1 MRVASRRPVLGR
13 QRATYVHGAATRVT
27 LGCLCRRTV
36 IGHSLRA
43 MTHRRPGWTPGAL
56 RMAALR
62 AHPDRLK
69 VENAASDTATMWVYD
84 EISWAGVTAEAF
96 AKELA
101 AVTAPNITLRL
112 NSPGGCLFDGI
123 AIYNSLVNHPATV
136 NVQVDGLAA
145 SCASVIA
152 MAGDT
157 ITMGAGTQMMVH
169 DGFAVC
175 LGNAADMRR
184 AADELDQFSGE
195 IAGFYARR
203 SGGDAAT
210 WRAAMLA
217 ETWFNGPEALAAG
230 LATAAVTDG
239 PDDMAVA
246 ARFDL
251 SIFNYSGR
259 QSAPAPMVTFNQPPT
274 AVPTPPAPTFDTA
287 VFRSAVR
294 AAWGTPLVSDYATL
308 LRDAVKEAQ

>member
-1 MRVASRRPVLGR
+1 
-13 QRATYVHGAATRVT
+13 
-27 LGCLCRRTV
+27 
-36 IGHSLRA
+36 

-69 VENAASDTATMWVYD
+69 VENNTDTDTATMYVYD
-84 EISWAGVTAEAF
+84 EISWCGVTAAAF
-96 AKELA
+96 AKELD
-101 AVTAPNITLRL
+101 AVTASNITLRL
-112 NSPGGCLFDGI
+112 NSPGGDLFDGI
-123 AIYNSLVNHPATV
+123 AIYNSLVSHPATV

-157 ITMGAGTQMMVH
+157 ITMGAGTELMIH
-169 DGFAVC
+169 DGLAMVI
-175 LGNAADMRR
+175 GNAADMTET
-184 AADELDQFSGE
+184 AQLLDKLSNE

-203 SGGDAAT
+203 AGGTVAD
-210 WRAAMLA
+210 WRTAMLA
-217 ETWFNGPEALAAG
+217 ETWYSGPEAVTAG
-230 LATAAVTDG
+230 LANSSVSDVPETEPTESG
-239 PDDMAVA
+239 TSAVA

-274 AVPTPPAPTFDTA
+274 AVPTPPPPVFDWSSL
-287 VFRSAVR
+287 RHSVR
-294 AAWGTPLVSDYATL
+294 AAMAEPPASDYAEL
-308 LRDAVKEAQ
+308 IRQAVGKAQ

>member
-1 MRVASRRPVLGR
+1 
-13 QRATYVHGAATRVT
+13 
-27 LGCLCRRTV
+27 
-36 IGHSLRA
+36 
-43 MTHRRPGWTPGAL
+43 
-56 RMAALR
+56 MAALR
-62 AHPDRLK
+62 ADPDRLK

-101 AVTAPNITLRL
+101 GVTAPSITLRL

-123 AIYNSLVNHPATV
+123 AIYNSLVSHPATV

-184 AADELDQFSGE
+184 AADELDQFSSE

-217 ETWFNGPEALAAG
+217 ETWFSGPEALAAG
-230 LATAAVTDG
+230 LATAAVTDE
-239 PDDMAVA
+239 PDSVPGDMPVA

-259 QSAPAPMVTFNQPPT
+259 RQAPAPMVTFNQPPA
-274 AVPTPPAPTFDTA
+274 AVPTPAPTFDATA
-287 VFRSAVR
+287 FRSAVR

>member
-1 MRVASRRPVLGR
+1 
-13 QRATYVHGAATRVT
+13 
-27 LGCLCRRTV
+27 
-36 IGHSLRA
+36 
-43 MTHRRPGWTPGAL
+43 
-56 RMAALR
+56 
-62 AHPDRLK
+62 
-69 VENAASDTATMWVYD
+69 
-84 EISWAGVTAEAF
+84 
-96 AKELA
+96 
-101 AVTAPNITLRL
+101 
-112 NSPGGCLFDGI
+112 
-123 AIYNSLVNHPATV
+123 
-136 NVQVDGLAA
+136 
-145 SCASVIA
+145 

-217 ETWFNGPEALAAG
+217 ETWFSGPEALAAG
-230 LATAAVTDG
+230 LATAAVTDE
-239 PDDMAVA
+239 PDEMPVA

-274 AVPTPPAPTFDTA
+274 AVPAPPAPTFDAA